1 MPVETGNSQD
11 EDDNGLNAAIDMADI
26 DENVEEVDEDSFSIP
41 DESESTHRQSILQ
54 QLNLVDQPNQPEIQ
68 QELPAAF
75 ESPKST
81 STPKTNLFQP
91 IAQQD
96 MDDQFEKIDDEDLDP
111 KQQLKSKDEKT
122 QDVKSDTQEVANEI
136 DFTIRRSANK
146 IMTKQRTD
154 SDEQITGDLG
164 Q

>member
-1 MPVETGNSQD
+1 
-11 EDDNGLNAAIDMADI
+11 
-26 DENVEEVDEDSFSIP
+26 
-41 DESESTHRQSILQ
+41 
-54 QLNLVDQPNQPEIQ
+54 
-68 QELPAAF
+68 
-75 ESPKST
+75 
-81 STPKTNLFQP
+81 
-91 IAQQD
+91 
-96 MDDQFEKIDDEDLDP
+96 MDDQFEKIDDEDLDT
-111 KQQLKSKDEKT
+111 KQQLKPKDEKT

>member
-1 MPVETGNSQD
+1 
-11 EDDNGLNAAIDMADI
+11 
-26 DENVEEVDEDSFSIP
+26 
-41 DESESTHRQSILQ
+41 
-54 QLNLVDQPNQPEIQ
+54 
-68 QELPAAF
+68 
-75 ESPKST
+75 
-81 STPKTNLFQP
+81 
-91 IAQQD
+91 

>member
-1 MPVETGNSQD
+1 
-11 EDDNGLNAAIDMADI
+11 
-26 DENVEEVDEDSFSIP
+26 
-41 DESESTHRQSILQ
+41 
-54 QLNLVDQPNQPEIQ
+54 
-68 QELPAAF
+68 
-75 ESPKST
+75 
-81 STPKTNLFQP
+81 
-91 IAQQD
+91 

-146 IMTKQRTD
+146 IVTKQRTD

>member
-1 MPVETGNSQD
+1 
-11 EDDNGLNAAIDMADI
+11 
-26 DENVEEVDEDSFSIP
+26 
-41 DESESTHRQSILQ
+41 
-54 QLNLVDQPNQPEIQ
+54 
-68 QELPAAF
+68 
-75 ESPKST
+75 
-81 STPKTNLFQP
+81 
-91 IAQQD
+91 

-122 QDVKSDTQEVANEI
+122 QDVKSETQEVANEI

-146 IMTKQRTD
+146 IVTKQRTD

>member
-1 MPVETGNSQD
+1 
-11 EDDNGLNAAIDMADI
+11 
-26 DENVEEVDEDSFSIP
+26 
-41 DESESTHRQSILQ
+41 
-54 QLNLVDQPNQPEIQ
+54 
-68 QELPAAF
+68 
-75 ESPKST
+75 
-81 STPKTNLFQP
+81 
-91 IAQQD
+91 

-111 KQQLKSKDEKT
+111 KQQLKSIDEKT